1 MDKKNKIIVIVGATA
16 SGKSSLGIKLANHLS
31 SEIIN
36 ADSRLFYRGL
46 NIGTAKP
53 TKSELSLTKH
63 HLIDILDPDEKFTL
77 NNFLILVR
85 RQIEKLHNEK
95 KTPIIIGG
103 SGQYIW
109 SLIEGWNIPKVKP
122 DTELRSNLEN
132 QLIQYG
138 IEHLQVKLK
147 NLSEKL
153 YEQTDLLNP
162 RRIIRSI
169 EIAKSSLDNKVQK
182 NENLTYDSFIVG
194 LNTERKILHS
204 RVRNRVNKM
213 LNDGFIEEINTLI
226 AKGYDSSLQSMS
238 SIGYKEFINYVNGE
252 YSKEEAIQKTII
264 STNRLI
270 RNQNNWFKQSD
281 DRIFW
286 INNNNNNEEKNFN
299 LLKNVIKKWIK
310 T

>member
-16 SGKSSLGIKLANHLS
+16 SGKSRFGIKIAKHINT
-31 SEIIN
+31 EIIN

-53 TKSELSLTKH
+53 TKRDLSLTKH
-63 HLIDILDPDEKFTL
+63 HLIDIIDPDEKFTL

-85 RQIEKLHNEK
+85 RQIQKLHNEK
-95 KTPIIIGG
+95 KIPIIIGG

-109 SLIEGWNIPKVKP
+109 SLIEGWKIPKVKP
-122 DTELRSNLEN
+122 DTELRSNLEQQLN
-132 QLIQYG
+132 QNG
-138 IEHLQVKLK
+138 IEHLQLMLK

-153 YEQTDLLNP
+153 YKQTDLLNP

-169 EIAKSSLDNKVQK
+169 EIAKSSIDNKVQK
-182 NENLTYDSFIVG
+182 NEKQTYDSFILG
-194 LNTERKILHS
+194 LNAERKLLHS
-204 RVRNRVNKM
+204 RVKNRINKM
-213 LNDGFIEEINTLI
+213 LDDGFIEEINTLI

-238 SIGYKEFINYVNGE
+238 SIGYKEFINYVKGE

-281 DRIFW
+281 DRIYW
-286 INNNNNNEEKNFN
+286 IDNNNEEKNFN
-299 LLKNVIKKWIK
+299 LIKNVINKWIK

>member
-1 MDKKNKIIVIVGATA
+1 
-16 SGKSSLGIKLANHLS
+16 LGIKLSKHLN

-85 RQIEKLHNEK
+85 RQILKLHSEK
-95 KTPIIIGG
+95 KIPIIIGG

-109 SLIEGWNIPKVKP
+109 SLVEGWKIPKVKP
-122 DTELRSNLEN
+122 DSELRSDLEKQLN
-132 QLIQYG
+132 QNG
-138 IEHLQVKLK
+138 IEYLQDMLK
-147 NLSEKL
+147 NLSKKL

-169 EIAKSSLDNKVQK
+169 EIANSSEDNKLQK
-182 NENLTYDSFIVG
+182 NEKQTYDSFILG
-194 LNTERKILHS
+194 LNAERNLLHT

-213 LNDGFIEEINTLI
+213 LDDGFIEEINTLI

-252 YSKEEAIQKTII
+252 YSKEEAIEKTIV

-270 RNQNNWFKQSD
+270 RKQNNWFKQSD
-281 DRIFW
+281 DRICW
-286 INNNNNNEEKNFN
+286 IDNNDEEQNFN
-299 LLKNVIKKWIK
+299 LIKNILKKWIK

>member
-16 SGKSSLGIKLANHLS
+16 SGKSSLGIRLAKHLS

-53 TKSELSLTKH
+53 TKSELSITKH

-85 RQIEKLHNEK
+85 RQIQKLHNEK
-95 KTPIIIGG
+95 KIPIIIGG

-109 SLIEGWNIPKVKP
+109 SLVEGWNIPNVKP
-122 DTELRSNLEN
+122 DTELRSNLEKQLN
-132 QLIQYG
+132 QNG
-138 IEHLQVKLK
+138 IEHLQVMLK
-147 NLSEKL
+147 NLSKKL
-153 YEQTDLLNP
+153 YGQTDLLNP

-169 EIAKSSLDNKVQK
+169 EIAKSSEDNKVQK
-182 NENLTYDSFIVG
+182 NKNLTYDSFILG
-194 LNTERKILHS
+194 LNAERKLLHS
-204 RVRNRVNKM
+204 RVRSRVNKM
-213 LNDGFIEEINTLI
+213 VNDGFIKEINTLL

-252 YSKEEAIQKTII
+252 YSKEEAIEKTII

-281 DRIFW
+281 DRICW
-286 INNNNNNEEKNFN
+286 INNNDEEKNFN
-299 LLKNVIKKWIK
+299 LVKNAIKKWIK

>member
-16 SGKSSLGIKLANHLS
+16 SGKSSFGIKIAKYIN

-53 TKSELSLTKH
+53 TKRDLSLTKH
-63 HLIDILDPDEKFTL
+63 HLIDIIDPDEKFTL

-85 RQIEKLHNEK
+85 RQIQKLHNEK
-95 KTPIIIGG
+95 KIPIIIGG

-109 SLIEGWNIPKVKP
+109 SLIEGWKIPKVKP
-122 DTELRSNLEN
+122 DTELRSNLEQQLN
-132 QLIQYG
+132 QKG
-138 IEHLQVKLK
+138 IEHLQLMLK

-169 EIAKSSLDNKVQK
+169 EIAKSSIDNKVQK
-182 NENLTYDSFIVG
+182 NEKQTYDSFILG
-194 LNTERKILHS
+194 LNAERKLLHS
-204 RVRNRVNKM
+204 RVKNRINKM
-213 LNDGFIEEINTLI
+213 LDDGFIEEINTLI
-226 AKGYDSSLQSMS
+226 AKGYNSSLQSMS
-238 SIGYKEFINYVNGE
+238 SIGYKEFINYVKGE

-281 DRIFW
+281 DRIYW
-286 INNNNNNEEKNFN
+286 IDNNDEEKNFN
-299 LLKNVIKKWIK
+299 LIKNVINKWIK